1 MNQVLLKLVN
11 LAMELEEIEERD
23 ILGLIS
29 VLEREKFRFETKEQQ
44 VNVEVNG
51 ENVCLYEQSV
61 YTQPLWG
68 MIDGLNNSKKD
79 AV

>member
-23 ILGLIS
+23 INGLIS
-29 VLEREKFRFETKEQQ
+29 VLEREKFKFETKEQQ
-44 VNVEVNG
+44 VSVEVNG
-51 ENVCLYEQSV
+51 ENVCLYEQSIH
-61 YTQPLWG
+61 TQTLWS
-68 MIDGLNNSKKD
+68 MIDGLNNIKKD

>member
-29 VLEREKFRFETKEQQ
+29 VLEREKFTFETKEQQ

-61 YTQPLWG
+61 YTRPLWG